1 MKRLKHSLFR
11 QMVLLGSIILCIL
24 TVTYTV
30 TLQYVKKTS
39 RDSVVELNDQ
49 ILIQVQGKAEEF
61 YNSMNHVATTLVYS
75 PTVYRYFTM
84 DSVGRVASEED
95 LSTVYLNTML
105 LNENIAGIYL
115 YDRTMT
121 KISSTGEELEET
133 DQMKF
138 IHVRK
143 DQMEFGNTFLLE
155 QSEIASY
162 VIYFPVFNLENMQ
175 YGRQIGMCSI
185 IMRAGNFDDMLADS
199 QATEHTQIYLVD
211 GNNRIV
217 ASRGGTVTGELESDM
232 QKPAEEYYVST
243 RDLKMDGWKIVS
255 RIPEKELDGS
265 TEWLQ
270 KFIMLTYMVAT
281 CMVLVLIYFCYHG
294 FMKPIHQMNTFIQD
308 VVSRPD
314 DRMKVEREDEIGHV
328 MTSLNQMLDEKG
340 RMDREM
346 NVSRQKMYEA
356 EIAKKQLQVLAY
368 RNQINPHFLYN
379 TFDCIRAMA
388 LYYDA
393 EEIAEI
399 TMALSHVFRY
409 AVRDEN
415 IVQVKEEINYIKEY
429 AKIIEYRFMDKI
441 DVEVTVDEE
450 ALRKPI
456 VKLILQPLV
465 ENAVFHGLEQKIEGG
480 EVLVKV
486 KMEKDHYLLLT
497 VEDNGCGIES
507 DKLQQIMATLESKE
521 STKGVGMANIY
532 QRLKLFYGDTLHFTV
547 ESTLGQ
553 GTKIMILVP
562 DKVES
567 GGIEIV

>member
-49 ILIQVQGKAEEF
+49 ILIQVEGKAEEF